1 MQFSKG
7 SSYVIVPGNNS
18 VFLEDSLRVAI
29 GTVACGFTLKCCF
42 RGSGGNRRGM
52 KRRRG

>member
-1 MQFSKG
+1 MQFGKG
-7 SSYVIVPGNNS
+7 PKYVVVSGNNS

-42 RGSGGNRRGM
+42 RGSGDNRQGM